1 MFVLRIFDRKTH
13 EQMQFLFTPDKSTV
27 PFFITFIY
35 RMLDWLRGLL
45 SNQNLFLPLCVQKC
59 SYVLNCSSVRGI
71 SHCSI
76 DVWWYSFDSR
86 FRLHTARKNNSRY
99 CHSICTY
106 TISLYFQRKEIV
118 CLSIFTDNF

>member
-71 SHCSI
+71 MTVALMFGGTVLTLVFVFIRLERITAGIATRSVRIRSHFI
-76 DVWWYSFDSR
+76 F
-86 FRLHTARKNNSRY
+86 
-99 CHSICTY
+99 
-106 TISLYFQRKEIV
+106 KEKK
-118 CLSIFTDNF
+118 